1 MTSIGQIETTDE
13 GRSVLRDGSSAQAS
27 GLSGQTGGNA
37 SGSFSGGGSGQGS
50 LAHHN
55 AFLASGGVVSAK
67 GELDLMQD
75 KWTKNLAERIEKS
88 LRDGQQEIDLV
99 LKPKNLGKLNL
110 RLAMNNQSLNIQ
122 IHADNQH
129 VVSLLQDSETR
140 LMQMLDGNGFKSTHL
155 ALTSGFGNAPDFGKK
170 QNQSQQQDE
179 RNAVNSQNELV
190 KSSKE
195 NIMVGSDNRSSDYVK
210 TGVDVIA

>member
-1 MTSIGQIETTDE
+1 LTQ
-13 GRSVLRDGSSAQAS
+13 Q
-27 GLSGQTGGNA
+27 
-37 SGSFSGGGSGQGS
+37 
-50 LAHHN
+50 N
-55 AFLASGGVVSAK
+55 AFLTTAGLVSAK

-75 KWTKNLAERIEKS
+75 KWTKNLAEKIEKS
-88 LRDGQQEIDLV
+88 LRDGQQEIDLI

-110 RLAMNNQSLNIQ
+110 RLAINNHSLNIQ
-122 IHADNQH
+122 IQADNQH

-155 ALTSGFGNAPDFGKK
+155 ALTSGFGNSPDFGKK
-170 QNQSQQQDE
+170 QHQSQQQGE
-179 RNAVNSQNELV
+179 RNAVTSQNELV

-195 NIMVGSDNRSSDYVK
+195 NIMVGADNRSSDYVK